1 MSQEDKNGKNENQE
15 KKLTKQQFQV
25 KVADLCDSFEETY
38 GELWEFLKLGSEKNL
53 LQFEAFMIEVVILF
67 ANKTAKANRQYGI
80 SQERAFAKKRDACLV
95 ILGLLK
101 GYYYKDEG
109 SSGEKYTLLENRRE
123 NYLSNSDYTKLGSD
137 EDKAISNFYT
147 TTSRCIEDISKFL
160 YEKKYNW
167 QKVLKD
173 AINKHIVDN
182 EIKLP
187 EPIYIL
193 DRAGN
198 ASIDDTEQPNNKT
211 QAERPA
217 QNGDDLEKQTTKYSV
232 SNDDTNKNGYPESKR
247 DKELDK
253 YDNMKE
259 GVYSPLSLSPVLPE
273 RSGIIVKFLLVIKR
287 YPVVVGVIMAVCIL
301 SIGIGISNTLKHKDE
316 IETLKS
322 IFETINNINATGK
335 NSYSKTENDSYTIK
349 DPQTGKTYEVNF
361 SRTSTTEIKEINSPL
376 N

>member
-1 MSQEDKNGKNENQE
+1 M
-15 KKLTKQQFQV
+15 
-25 KVADLCDSFEETY
+25 
-38 GELWEFLKLGSEKNL
+38 
-53 LQFEAFMIEVVILF
+53 
-67 ANKTAKANRQYGI
+67 
-80 SQERAFAKKRDACLV
+80 
-95 ILGLLK
+95 
-101 GYYYKDEG
+101 
-109 SSGEKYTLLENRRE
+109 
-123 NYLSNSDYTKLGSD
+123 
-137 EDKAISNFYT
+137 
-147 TTSRCIEDISKFL
+147 
-160 YEKKYNW
+160 
-167 QKVLKD
+167 
-173 AINKHIVDN
+173 
-182 EIKLP
+182 
-187 EPIYIL
+187 
-193 DRAGN
+193 
-198 ASIDDTEQPNNKT
+198 
-211 QAERPA
+211 
-217 QNGDDLEKQTTKYSV
+217 